1 MHVRS
6 AGDAVRRKRRAC
18 MEETRCKHFSHGAF
32 LMAVLY
38 PGLTRGWHIAC
49 RQCFKGEKTGPALIR
64 PTRDIRI
71 FAAESRLILYWI
83 MCGIVGYMG
92 NRDAYPVLVKGLKR
106 LEYRGYDSAGVALIN
121 KKGTLN
127 VYKTKGKVSDLEA
140 FVFQKDISGTVGI
153 AHTRWAT
160 HGEPCQVNAHP
171 HYSSSERLA
180 LIHNGI
186 IENYAT
192 LKEKLQR
199 KGVVFKSSTDTEVL
213 VQLIEFFQ
221 VSNHIDL
228 LSAVQ
233 LALHEVIG
241 AYAIAV
247 LDRDNPNEIVAARKS
262 SPLVVGIGTDEFFLA
277 SDVTPIVEYTEK
289 VVYLHDGEIAVIRR
303 GEALEVVDLDNVLQK
318 PEIRTVA
325 MNLGQLEKGG
335 YPHFMLKEIFEQ
347 PDCIND
353 CMRGRVNV
361 DGNRVVLSAVI
372 DHKERLLKARRF
384 VIVACGTSWHAG
396 LIGKQL
402 IESFCRIPVEVEY
415 ASEYR
420 YRDPVVHEDDV
431 VIAIS
436 QSGET
441 ADTLA
446 AIELAKEKGA
456 FIYGICNAVGSSIP
470 RITDTGSYIHV
481 GPEIGVAST
490 KAFTGQVTVLIMLA
504 LALAKEKGSMTDEK
518 YLEVIQELAA
528 IPAKIKKILTS
539 NPKIA
544 ELSRIFTYAHNF
556 LYLGRG
562 YSFPVALEG
571 ALKLKEI
578 SYIHAE
584 GYPAAEMKHGPI
596 ALIDAEMPVIV
607 VATHN
612 AMYEKIMSNIQE
624 IKARKGKVIALVTEG
639 DTVIS
644 RLVDDCIELPETLEC
659 LEPLVATIPLQLFAY
674 HVAICKGKDVDQPR
688 NLAKSVTVE

>member
-1 MHVRS
+1 
-6 AGDAVRRKRRAC
+6 
-18 MEETRCKHFSHGAF
+18 
-32 LMAVLY
+32 
-38 PGLTRGWHIAC
+38 
-49 RQCFKGEKTGPALIR
+49 
-64 PTRDIRI
+64 
-71 FAAESRLILYWI
+71 
-83 MCGIVGYMG
+83 MCGIVGYIG
-92 NRDAYPVLVKGLKR
+92 KRDAYPVLIKGLKR
-106 LEYRGYDSAGVALIN
+106 LEYRGYDSAGVALID
-121 KKGTLN
+121 KKRRLN

-140 FVFQKDISGTVGI
+140 FVSQKDVSGTIGI

-160 HGEPCQVNAHP
+160 HGEPCQANAHP
-171 HYSSSERLA
+171 HFSSSENLA

-192 LKEKLQR
+192 LKDKLQK
-199 KGVVFKSSTDTEVL
+199 KGFIFKSSTDTEVL

-221 VSNHIDL
+221 LSNHLDL
-228 LSAVQ
+228 LTAVQ

-247 LDRDNPNEIVAARKS
+247 LDKNNPDEIITARKS
-262 SPLVVGIGTDEFFLA
+262 SPLVVGIGKDEFFLA
-277 SDVTPIVEYTEK
+277 SDATPIVEYTDK
-289 VVYLHDGEIAVIRR
+289 VVYLQDGEIAVIRR
-303 GEALEVVDLDNVLQK
+303 DKALEVVNLDNVLQN
-318 PEIRTVA
+318 PEVRTVE

-353 CMRGRVNV
+353 CMRGRINA
-361 DGNRVVLSAVI
+361 DGDKVVLSAVI

-415 ASEYR
+415 ASEFR
-420 YRDPVVHEDDV
+420 YRDPVIHEDDV

-490 KAFTGQVTVLIMLA
+490 KAFTGQVTVLTMLA
-504 LALAKEKGSMTDEK
+504 LTLAKEKGSMTDEK
-518 YLEVIQELAA
+518 YLEVIRELTV
-528 IPAKIKKILTS
+528 IPAKIKKILIS

-596 ALIDAEMPVIV
+596 ALIDAEMPVVV

-644 RLVDDCIELPETLEC
+644 KLADDCIELPETLEC
-659 LEPLVATIPLQLFAY
+659 LEPLIATIPLQLLAY
-674 HVAICKGKDVDQPR
+674 HVAICKGKNVDQPR
-688 NLAKSVTVE
+688 NLAKSVTVEEKAMLPEIMQEVPGSFRHNS